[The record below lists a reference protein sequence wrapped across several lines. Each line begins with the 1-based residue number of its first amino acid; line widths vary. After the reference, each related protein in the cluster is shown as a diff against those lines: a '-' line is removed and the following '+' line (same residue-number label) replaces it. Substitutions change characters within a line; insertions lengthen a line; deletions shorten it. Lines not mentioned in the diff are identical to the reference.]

1 MGGTRFLSPSQMQI
15 LGNCQH
21 SSFAEQGILSDLLL
35 LWWDIAIV
43 GVGSLVYITSGIQG
57 ICADLNSAGWIHPLD
72 REIRQRSG
80 STMDTT
86 SSKQLIVLW
95 VPCCLFG
102 LYQLYQAR
110 SQVIHGKDT
119 HTSFLN
125 LITNCSSQL
134 PGTTA
139 YSTVRQRQHYVRKDK
154 KENISLLKWEMAQMR
169 STVKHLRLYETQG
182 MGVLTVQLSE
192 TRQRLEEVAIEAS

>member
-43 GVGSLVYITSGIQG
+43 GVGNLVYITSGIQG

-139 YSTVRQRQHYVRKDK
+139 YSAVRQRQHYVRKDK

-169 STVKHLRLYETQG
+169 STVKHLRLYET
-182 MGVLTVQLSE
+182 
-192 TRQRLEEVAIEAS
+192 